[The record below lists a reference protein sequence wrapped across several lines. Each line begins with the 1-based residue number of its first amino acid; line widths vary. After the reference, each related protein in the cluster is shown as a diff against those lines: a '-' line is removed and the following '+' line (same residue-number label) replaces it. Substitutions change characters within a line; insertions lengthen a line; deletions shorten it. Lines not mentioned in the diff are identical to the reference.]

1 MNKNHIITTT
11 LTLRKPIRMSNA
23 LLQSAQYELSVLE
36 TKILLAAISQI
47 DPTLPADP
55 QIVYTIPFAH
65 FGCWAQVDMTDATYL
80 RHLDDRINTLKHRS
94 LLLSNSNCPIQ
105 WITDGC
111 VDRVNHQIGIQLSA
125 DILPYLT
132 QLKSNYTTYND
143 AALFT
148 LQSIY
153 SIRLYMIL
161 MSYDQGLAGNGCANG
176 ARFAAVTPQI
186 LKKYPGYANYKYKI
200 INIMGLQEMLSSA
213 DNNTTPLTKKY
224 ANYSDFERFVL
235 RRAAEEIND
244 KMDIVVDYLP
254 YKSRGSRKYT
264 QLCIFLKS
272 ANKNS
277 EGQQPAQRKNTTRNT
292 GPQQVCIEDL
302 LRVKATTATMPD
314 AAGPIRYNPASLTHQ
329 ADASDRSGLLPR
341 RITNLL
347 QAAAINKSTDPGASL
362 YLWQLALEC
371 AGNDCRAVDKNL
383 ADAINN
389 IIIVLNQHKD
399 KDKDKDN
406 AAGMHNIAT
415 VETVVHG
422 MIAAVYVLRSQCQIF

>member
-11 LTLRKPIRMSNA
+11 STLPKPIRMSNA
-23 LLQSAQYELSVLE
+23 LIQSARYALSVLE
-36 TKILLAAISQI
+36 QKILLAAISRI

-55 QIVYTIPFAH
+55 RIVYTIPFAH
-65 FGCWAQVDMTDATYL
+65 FGRLAQVDMTDATYL
-80 RHLDDRINTLKHRS
+80 RHLDDRINTLMHRS
-94 LLLSNSNCPIQ
+94 LLVSNSNYPIQ

-111 VDRVNHQIGIQLSA
+111 VDRVNHQIRIQLSA

-143 AALFT
+143 AAIFT

-153 SIRLYMIL
+153 SMRLYMIL
-161 MSYDQGLAGNGCANG
+161 MSYDQGLTGNGCANG

-186 LKKYPGYANYKYKI
+186 LKKYPGYANYKFKI
-200 INIMGLQEMLSSA
+200 INIMGLQEMLSST

-224 ANYSDFERFVL
+224 ANYSDFDRFVL

-264 QLCIFLKS
+264 HLCIFLKS
-272 ANKNS
+272 ANNKS
-277 EGQQPAQRKNTTRNT
+277 KGQQPIPKKNTTRNT

-302 LRVKATTATMPD
+302 LKVKATTATMPD
-314 AAGPIRYNPASLTHQ
+314 AAGPIRSNPASLTHQ
-329 ADASDRSGLLPR
+329 ADAIDRSGFPR
-341 RITNLL
+341 TITDLL
-347 QAAAINKSTDPGASL
+347 QAAAITKSTDPGASL
-362 YLWQLALEC
+362 CLWRRALER

-389 IIIVLNQHKD
+389 IIIVLDQH
-399 KDKDKDN
+399 KDN